1 VGRDTVAASVSR
13 PAPAV
18 EELGPEPAP
27 DPALGTR
34 ILSRRTLISIGVAL
48 VIVVVAVW
56 RAPIDWGEAWTRI
69 RHANLAFYLLALAVY
84 YLSFVVRGTRWQV
97 LLANAGMKRRTLP
110 LIPIVLTS
118 FFVNCVVPAKL
129 GDVYRAYLGRMKQRL
144 PATKAF
150 GTIVAERLLD
160 LCVLMVLL
168 LLAGAWVFHKNAPGE
183 LIPYVVVGGL
193 ICAVGIAV
201 IVLMRAGRGTRLLRL
216 LPGGILRRYEQFR
229 SGAVTSLGRW
239 PRLITLTVGVWACES
254 GRLGLVIA
262 ALGYSHQV
270 GPSQFVIIALVA
282 ALLTTVPFTPGGIG
296 LVEAGMVGVL
306 VAISPGISST
316 AAVSITLLDRSISY
330 GSLVV
335 LGFITFAVTHIR
347 VSQPAAVLPVDPAGP
362 AANRAESHAVTTS
375 AG

>member
-1 VGRDTVAASVSR
+1 MTTSVSS
-13 PAPAV
+13 PEPAV

-27 DPALGTR
+27 DPALGNR
-34 ILSRRTLISIGVAL
+34 ILSKRTLISIGVAL

-69 RHANLAFYLLALAVY
+69 RHANLALYILALAVY
-84 YLSFVVRGTRWQV
+84 YLSFVVRGIRWQV
-97 LLANAGMKRRTLP
+97 LLANAGMKRRTVP

-129 GDVYRAYLGRMKQRL
+129 GDVYRAYLGRIKQRL

-160 LCVLMVLL
+160 LCVLMALL
-168 LLAGAWVFHKNAPGE
+168 LVSGAYVFHKRAPGE
-183 LIPYVVVGGL
+183 LVPYMVIGGL
-193 ICAVGIAV
+193 ICAAGIAV
-201 IVLMRAGRGTRLLRL
+201 IAVMKTGRGTRVLRL
-216 LPGGILRRYEQFR
+216 LPDGIVRRYEQFR
-229 SGAVTSLGRW
+229 SGAVTSLRRW
-239 PRLITLTVGVWACES
+239 PRLITLTVMVWACES
-254 GRLGLVIA
+254 GRLGLVVA

-306 VAISPGISST
+306 IAIAGIGDT

-335 LGFITFAVTHIR
+335 FGFITFAVTHIR
-347 VSQPAAVLPVDPAGP
+347 VSQSAPVQPDDHVGP
-362 AANRAESHAVTTS
+362 APSRADSQALTHPVR
-375 AG
+375 

>member
-1 VGRDTVAASVSR
+1 MAASVSR
-13 PAPAV
+13 SAPAV

-27 DPALGTR
+27 APALGNR
-34 ILSRRTLISIGVAL
+34 ILSKRTLISIGVAL

-56 RAPIDWGEAWTRI
+56 RAPINWQDAWTRI

-84 YLSFVVRGTRWQV
+84 YLSFAFRGIRWQV

-129 GDVYRAYLGRMKQRL
+129 GDVYRAYLGRIKQRL

-160 LCVLMVLL
+160 LCVLMALL
-168 LLAGAWVFHKNAPGE
+168 LVTGAYVFHKRAPSE
-183 LIPYVVVGGL
+183 LLTYMVIGGV
-193 ICAVGIAV
+193 ICAAGIAV
-201 IVLMRAGRGTRLLRL
+201 IAAMRTGRGTRLLRL
-216 LPGGILRRYEQFR
+216 LPEGIGRRYEQFR
-229 SGAVTSLGRW
+229 SGAVTSLRRW
-239 PRLITLTVGVWACES
+239 PTLIVLTVAVWACES
-254 GRLGLVIA
+254 GRLGLVVA

-296 LVEAGMVGVL
+296 VVEAGMVGVL
-306 VAISPGISST
+306 IAIAGINDT

-335 LGFITFAVTHIR
+335 FGFITFAVTHIR
-347 VSQPAAVLPVDPAGP
+347 ASQPAIVLPKDQMGP
-362 AANRAESHAVTTS
+362 ATSRTDSHAVTNS
-375 AG
+375 IG